1 MTPRSESVIADL
13 RADAARVDEWRDR
26 ADRLLA
32 AEGAGHLVHD
42 LPVRADGRTASPSS
56 RPWRLDPIPF
66 ALDTLVFDWLR
77 AAVTERMQALGAV
90 LADLHGDRTLITGGT
105 VPPEVLH
112 ASGRYRSDAVGSRPP
127 RWLTTYAVDLVQTAD
142 GVWHVVQDLTDAPVG
157 LGYALLDRAVM
168 ARVAPDVMALH
179 GVAPLHG
186 YAPALR
192 RALASVSPV
201 ESPRTVVFSGGIDH
215 PSYIE
220 QSYLAVQLG
229 VHLAEGADLV
239 VRQRRLWLRTL
250 DGLEPV
256 DVLYRRLDDAA
267 IDPLEADGHGAAG
280 VPGLLLAVRSGGVG
294 LANAHG
300 SGVIEAPGLR
310 PWLPAAIDAVAP
322 LTAAIDML
330 PAGRRDFLTHPLATG
345 EPAPVVLRM
354 FAVDDGERVTV
365 LPGGSGR
372 VLAPADDPSEP
383 TAGLAKDVWVLGDR
397 AVPGRV
403 WRLPQVDFARS
414 VPTRVADSLYW
425 MNRYAERAE
434 AMTRLMR
441 TIDSRFDQDPALL
454 RVDDGRLAE
463 RAARVLHII
472 GGMMH
477 EDGPPSGL
485 DAALGSVNHA
495 LVRVTGS
502 LLTEATQVRDHLS
515 STTGRVLEHLS
526 RLRSAFDRHL
536 ADVDSLDA
544 ALADFAALAGLW
556 NESTVRGPAWH
567 IGDLGRRIERAA
579 VMVDLVSSTV
589 IDDPDPWTVEVAL
602 AAAESLVAYRRRYR
616 SDVEAE
622 AAGRLLVLDV
632 DNPRSVAAALT
643 TARAHT
649 VALEWADGT
658 LLVDEALDAL
668 RRPLDVALP
677 LVGEVGERLGAALVR
692 RWFSAPTEPVAMS
705 GRMS

>member
-1 MTPRSESVIADL
+1 MNDDAPRSASAIADL
-13 RADAARVDEWRDR
+13 CADRTRLDEWRAR

-42 LPVRADGRTASPSS
+42 LPVRADGRSASPVS
-56 RPWRLDPIPF
+56 RPWRLDPVPI
-66 ALDTLVFDWLR
+66 ALDTFVFDWLR
-77 AAVTERMQALGAV
+77 AAVAERMHAIGAV
-90 LADLHGDRTLITGGT
+90 LADLHGDRTLITSGV
-105 VPPEVLH
+105 VPPEALH
-112 ASGRYRSDAVGSRPP
+112 GSGRYRSDAVGTRPA
-127 RWLTTYAVDLVQTAD
+127 RWLTTYAVDVVQTAD

-168 ARVAPDVMALH
+168 SRVAPDVMALH

-201 ESPRTVVFSGGIDH
+201 ESPRTVVFSAGIDH
-215 PSYIE
+215 PSYVE

-256 DVLYRRLDDAA
+256 DVLYRRLEDAA
-267 IDPLEADGHGAAG
+267 VDPLEAGGHGTAG
-280 VPGLLLAVRSGGVG
+280 VPGLLLAVRSGGVS

-300 SGVIEAPGLR
+300 SGVIEAPGLQ
-310 PWLPAAIDAVAP
+310 PWLGAAIDAVAP

-330 PAGRRDFLTHPLATG
+330 PRGRHTFLDHPLADG
-345 EPAPVVLRM
+345 GAAPVVLRM

-372 VLAPADDPSEP
+372 VLAPGDDPRLP
-383 TAGLAKDVWVLGDR
+383 TAGVAKDVWVLGDR

-414 VPTRVADSLYW
+414 VPTRVADSLHW

-441 TIDSRFDQDPALL
+441 TVDSRFDQDPALL
-454 RVDDGRLAE
+454 TVDGGRWAD
-463 RAARVLHII
+463 RAARVLCAV
-472 GGMMH
+472 GGVA
-477 EDGPPSGL
+477 DTPGI

-502 LLTEATQVRDHLS
+502 LLTEASQVRDHLS
-515 STTGRVLEHLS
+515 STTGRVLEHLA
-526 RLRSAFDRHL
+526 RLRTAFDRQL
-536 ADVDSLDA
+536 ADVDSLDS

-567 IGDLGRRIERAA
+567 IGDLGRRIERAT
-579 VMVDLVSSTV
+579 VMVDLVSRT
-589 IDDPDPWTVEVAL
+589 IAEDTEPWTVEVAL

-616 SDVEAE
+616 SDVEAQ
-622 AAGRLLVLDV
+622 AAAQLLVADV
-632 DNPRSVAAALT
+632 DNPRSIAAALT
-643 TARAHT
+643 AARAHT
-649 VALEWADGT
+649 VVLAWADGT
-658 LLVDEALDAL
+658 ALADEGLDAL
-668 RRPLDVALP
+668 RRPLDSALP
-677 LVGEVGERLGAALVR
+677 AVRDVGDRLGAALVR

-705 GRMS
+705 GRLG

>member
-13 RADAARVDEWRDR
+13 RADAARVEEWRAR

-42 LPVRADGRTASPSS
+42 LPVRADGRSASPSS
-56 RPWRLDPIPF
+56 RPWRLDPIPI

-77 AAVTERMQALGAV
+77 AAVTERMHAIGAV
-90 LADLHGDRTLITGGT
+90 VADLYGDRTLITGGI

-112 ASGRYRSDAVGSRPP
+112 GSGRYRSDAVGTRPP
-127 RWLTTYAVDLVQTAD
+127 RWLTTYAVDLVQTVD

-256 DVLYRRLDDAA
+256 DVLYRRLEDAA
-267 IDPLEADGHGAAG
+267 VDPLEAGGHGAAG

-300 SGVIEAPGLR
+300 SGVIEAPALR
-310 PWLPAAIDAVAP
+310 PWLPAAIDSLAP

-330 PAGRRDFLTHPLATG
+330 PSHRRDFQAHPLADG
-345 EPAPVVLRM
+345 DPAPVVLRM

-372 VLAPADDPSEP
+372 VLAPGDDPCDP

-414 VPTRVADSLYW
+414 VPTRVADSLHW

-434 AMTRLMR
+434 AMARVMR
-441 TIDSRFDQDPALL
+441 TVDSRFDQDPALL
-454 RVDDGRLAE
+454 TVEDGRLAE
-463 RAARVLHII
+463 RAAQLLQII
-472 GGMMH
+472 GGIVH
-477 EDGPPSGL
+477 EGEVPHGL

-515 STTGRVLEHLS
+515 STTGRVLERLS
-526 RLRSAFDRHL
+526 RLRSAFDRQL

-556 NESTVRGPAWH
+556 NESTVRGPAWY

-579 VMVDLVSSTV
+579 VMVDLVTPTV
-589 IDDPDPWTVEVAL
+589 VDDPDPWTVEVAL

-632 DNPRSVAAALT
+632 DNPRSVAAALR

-649 VALEWADGT
+649 VTLEWADGT
-658 LLVDEALDAL
+658 MLVDEGIDAL

-677 LVGEVGERLGAALVR
+677 IVRQVGERLGAALVR
-692 RWFSAPTEPVAMS
+692 RWFSAPTEPMAMT
-705 GRMS
+705 GRVS

>member
-1 MTPRSESVIADL
+1 MSVIADI
-13 RADAARVDEWRDR
+13 RADRARLDEWRTR

-42 LPVRADGRTASPSS
+42 LPVRADGRSASPTS
-56 RPWRLDPIPF
+56 RPWRLDPIPL

-77 AAVTERMQALGAV
+77 AAVAERMHAVDAV
-90 LADLHGDRTLITGGT
+90 LADLHGERTLITDGI

-112 ASGRYRSDAVGSRPP
+112 GSGRYRSDAVGTRPG
-127 RWLTTYAVDLVQTAD
+127 RWLTTYAVDLVQTVD

-256 DVLYRRLDDAA
+256 DVLYRRLEDAA
-267 IDPLEADGHGAAG
+267 VDPLEAGGLGAAG
-280 VPGLLLAVRSGGVG
+280 VPGLLLAVRSGGVA

-300 SGVIEAPGLR
+300 SGVIEAPGLQQ
-310 PWLPAAIDAVAP
+310 WLPAAIEAIAP

-330 PAGRRDFLTHPLATG
+330 PAGRGDFSAHPLADG
-345 EPAPVVLRM
+345 VDAHVVLRM

-372 VLAPADDPSEP
+372 VLAPGDDPREP
-383 TAGLAKDVWVLGDR
+383 TAGIAKDVWVLGDR

-414 VPTRVADSLYW
+414 VPTRVADSLHW

-441 TIDSRFDQDPALL
+441 TVDSRFDQDPALL
-454 RVDDGRLAE
+454 TADGGRWARRSAE
-463 RAARVLHII
+463 VLHAVS
-472 GGMMH
+472 GLVRDDPVPG
-477 EDGPPSGL
+477 DPAGPGL
-485 DAALGSVNHA
+485 DAALGAVNHA

-526 RLRSAFDRHL
+526 RLRADFDRHL

-544 ALADFAALAGLW
+544 ALADLAALAGLW

-567 IGDLGRRIERAA
+567 IGDLGRRIERSMA
-579 VMVDLVSSTV
+579 MVDLISAT
-589 IDDPDPWTVEVAL
+589 IATDPEPWTVEVAL

-616 SDVEAE
+616 SDVEAD
-622 AAGRLLVLDV
+622 AAAQLLVSEV
-632 DNPRSVAAALT
+632 DNPRSIAAALT
-643 TARAHT
+643 MARGHT
-649 VALEWADGT
+649 VALDWVDGT
-658 LLVDEALDAL
+658 SIVDEGLDAL
-668 RRPLDVALP
+668 RRPLVAALP
-677 LVGEVGERLGAALVR
+677 AVRDVGERLGAALVR
-692 RWFSAPTEPVAMS
+692 RWFSAPTEPIAMT
-705 GRMS
+705 GRLA